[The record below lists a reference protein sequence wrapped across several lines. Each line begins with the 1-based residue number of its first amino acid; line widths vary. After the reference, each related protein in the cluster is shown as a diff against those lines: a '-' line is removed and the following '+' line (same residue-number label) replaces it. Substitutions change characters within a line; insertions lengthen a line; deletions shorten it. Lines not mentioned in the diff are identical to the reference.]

1 MAQEGISVRI
11 PNLYKMQR
19 ALIEMGASKKEL
31 ANASFEAG
39 QITADAI
46 KGFIPVRSGKL
57 RSTVKAA
64 RVARKVIVTVG
75 NNTTATYAAPV
86 AFGWLF
92 VGPGHEKM
100 AKSKHVKTGK
110 PNITPRRFMER
121 AIRATRQKVLDTYI
135 DNLQKLVDKYERKVN
150 S

>member
-1 MAQEGISVRI
+1 MAQAGISVRI
-11 PNLYKMQR
+11 PNLYKMQK

-31 ANASFEAG
+31 ADVSFEAG
-39 QITADAI
+39 QITARSIQA
-46 KGFIPVRSGKL
+46 FIPTKTGKL

-64 RVARKVIVTVG
+64 RVARKVVVTVG

-92 VGPGHEKM
+92 VGPGHEKA

-110 PNITPRRFMER
+110 PNITPRRFMEK
-121 AIRATRQKVLDTYI
+121 AIRSTRQRVLDTYI
-135 DNLQKLVDKYERKVN
+135 DGLQKLVNKYERKVN
-150 S
+150 L